1 MQTLRSIGRLLGFVI
16 LATLSLGWLKSP
28 RAPIEPGLELQKS
41 GEYLKA
47 YRYFEDLA
55 QQHPRQTE
63 LQTYVD
69 TARGLAFRQAAGQA
83 QKALQR
89 GDLEGFL
96 QGMKLAND
104 VQPSERAQYVVQ
116 LVESSR
122 LRGNSDS
129 EILLE
134 LSQTMRA
141 GERQNLKQALDSTA
155 EIIGQ
160 EILDGRIGG
169 PLAILEFTVN
179 NEPAREAAATYFENA
194 LSEVLLKKRIELV
207 ERKKMGEVMKEIA
220 LSGSGMADASRMVQ
234 VGQLSGAL
242 AVVAGN
248 VFLAESGAKYQ
259 IRVIDVETSR
269 VVWQE
274 SRDFIPGKDL
284 TWMAP

>member
-160 EILDGRIGG
+160 EILDGRIGS

>member
-1 MQTLRSIGRLLGFVI
+1 MQMPQSIGKLFGLVI
-16 LATLSLGWLKSP
+16 LATLSLGWFKSP
-28 RAPIEPGLELQKS
+28 RASVEPGLEFQKE

-47 YRYFEDLA
+47 YRYFEDLV
-55 QQHPRQTE
+55 QQFPRQTE

-89 GDLEGFL
+89 GDLEEFL

-104 VQPSERAQYVVQ
+104 IQPSERAQSVVQ
-116 LVESSR
+116 LVESAR
-122 LRGNSDS
+122 LRGNSDP
-129 EILLE
+129 EILRE

-141 GERQNLKQALDSTA
+141 GERQDLKQALDSTA

-160 EILDGRIGG
+160 EILDGRIGS
-169 PLAILEFTVN
+169 PLAILEFTAN
-179 NEPAREAAATYFENA
+179 NAPERAAAAAYFENA
-194 LSEVLLKKRIELV
+194 LSEALLNNRIELV

-220 LSGSGMADASRMVQ
+220 LSGSGMADASRIVQ

-274 SRDFIPGKDL
+274 TRDFIPGKDL
-284 TWMAP
+284 TWMDP

>member
-1 MQTLRSIGRLLGFVI
+1 MQMPQSIGKLFGLVI
-16 LATLSLGWLKSP
+16 LATLSLGWFKSP
-28 RAPIEPGLELQKS
+28 RASVEPGLEFQKE

-47 YRYFEDLA
+47 YRYFEDLV

-96 QGMKLAND
+96 QGMKLANE
-104 VQPSERAQYVVQ
+104 VQPSERAQSIVQ
-116 LVESSR
+116 LVESAR
-122 LRGNSDS
+122 LRGNTDA
-129 EILLE
+129 EILQE
-134 LSQTMRA
+134 LTQTMRA
-141 GERQNLKQALDSTA
+141 GERVDLKRALEATA
-155 EIIGQ
+155 EIVGR
-160 EILDGRIGG
+160 EILDGRIGS
-169 PLAILEFTVN
+169 PLAVLEFGVSGASSG
-179 NEPAREAAATYFENA
+179 ESAAAYFENA
-194 LSEVLLKKRIELV
+194 LSEALLKNRIELV

-220 LSGSGMADASRMVQ
+220 LSGSGMVDSAQMVQ

-248 VFLAESGAKYQ
+248 VFLAESGGKYQ
-259 IRVIDVETSR
+259 IRIVDIETGR

-274 SRDFIPGKDL
+274 SRDFVPGQEMM
-284 TWMAP
+284 WMGK